1 MTRTHTLT
9 RLLPFALTT
18 VAALLVAG
26 CGGGGSSSG
35 IDGTGAAATT
45 PSAQGTTMSGNVVK
59 GPVSGA
65 TVNAFAV
72 TGGTMGSQVSSTT
85 TDATGAFTMSMGN
98 YAGPVML
105 QMSGG
110 TYTDEA
116 TGAPMA
122 MGPGDIM
129 TAVLPTIA
137 AGATVN
143 GVAVTPLTA
152 MAQAMAQHMAGGL
165 TDANITAA
173 NTAVGNYFMV
183 HDIVHTQPINPLV
196 PGSATGATQDMMNY
210 GMTLAAMSQYAKT
223 VGMPSSSGIVTAMMN
238 DAADGMMDGKA
249 SGTAVTMG
257 GGMSTGGAPTTGGG
271 MMGTGTTGTTGSGMM
286 QADAGRTGLATAM
299 TDFMNSSLNKSGVAP
314 TSMTTLMQ
322 QLRTSSGQ
330 MR

>member
-1 MTRTHTLT
+1 
-9 RLLPFALTT
+9 
-18 VAALLVAG
+18 
-26 CGGGGSSSG
+26 
-35 IDGTGAAATT
+35 
-45 PSAQGTTMSGNVVK
+45 MSGNVVK

-210 GMTLAAMSQYAKT
+210 GMTLAAMSQYAKGA
-223 VGMPSSSGIVTAMMN
+223 GMTSSSGFVTAMMN
-238 DAADGMMDGKA
+238 DASDGVIDGKA

-257 GGMSTGGAPTTGGG
+257 GGMSTGGTPTTGGG
-271 MMGTGTTGTTGSGMM
+271 MMGTGTTGTTGTGMM
-286 QADAGRTGLATAM
+286 QPDAGRAGLATAM
-299 TDFMNSSLNKSGVAP
+299 TDFMNSSLNKSGVSA
-314 TSMTTLMQ
+314 TNMMTLTQ
-322 QLRTSSGQ
+322 QLRTSGGQ

>member
-18 VAALLVAG
+18 VAALLLAG
-26 CGGGGSSSG
+26 CGGGGSSG
-35 IDGTGAAATT
+35 IDAPT

-65 TVNAFAV
+65 TVKAFAV
-72 TGGTMGSQVSSTT
+72 SGGTMGSQVSSAT
-85 TDATGAFTMSMGN
+85 TDANGAFTMSMGN

-137 AGATVN
+137 AGTTVN
-143 GVAVTPLTA
+143 GVAVTPLTT

-165 TDANITAA
+165 TDANIAAA

-210 GMTLAAMSQYAKT
+210 GMTLAAMSQYAKGA
-223 VGMPSSSGIVTAMMN
+223 GMASSSGFVTAMMN
-238 DAADGMMDGKA
+238 DASDGVIDGKA

-257 GGMSTGGAPTTGGG
+257 GGMSTGGTATTGGG
-271 MMGTGTTGTTGSGMM
+271 MMGTGTTASGMM
-286 QADAGRTGLATAM
+286 QADAGRAGLATAM
-299 TDFMNSSLNKSGVAP
+299 TDFMNSSLNKSGVSA
-314 TSMTTLMQ
+314 TNMTTLMQ
-322 QLRTSSGQ
+322 QLRTSNGQ